1 LGALAQS
8 VMLLNRRDLANLVCI
23 GEQLEVNNS
32 AIASLIVIFNAEELI
47 SAQTKTD
54 KISNFIIDLHSLL
67 ENDIVEGVICVLEEP
82 SKNGPRKQKAL

>member
-1 LGALAQS
+1 
-8 VMLLNRRDLANLVCI
+8 
-23 GEQLEVNNS
+23 
-32 AIASLIVIFNAEELI
+32 LI